1 MMRGTHILSVS
12 IAMSLCTAAHVQAG
26 AAYVRD
32 PRVEGTSITL
42 PTLATQLVQSQDVA
56 TWLAAANLAPAE
68 LGRLSAGEHAEMM
81 ESMRAAEIT
90 LGDRF
95 RLRVLAEAAGFAA
108 AEERP
113 ETHGRH
119 EQRQLQ
125 EDATKRDD
133 SLSSDSIALMVTA
146 FLGVGSFIVQV
157 MMVSLVSFLAR
168 ASIPIDVSNPLELL
182 KFDVKVIYA

>member
-1 MMRGTHILSVS
+1 MGSRHIMMRGAHILSVS
-12 IAMSLCTAAHVQAG
+12 IAMSLCTAALVQAG
-26 AAYVRD
+26 AAY
-32 PRVEGTSITL
+32 PRVEGSITL
-42 PTLATQLVQSQDVA
+42 PTLAAQLVQSQDVA

-108 AEERP
+108 AVEERP

-119 EQRQLQ
+119 EQRRLQ
-125 EDATKRDD
+125 EDATKTTKRDD
-133 SLSSDSIALMVTA
+133 GLSSDSVALIVTVVIG
-146 FLGVGSFIVQV
+146 LVGYLVQAHMARVVDLDEGNIVLLEV
-157 MMVSLVSFLAR
+157 IMNC
-168 ASIPIDVSNPLELL
+168 NP
-182 KFDVKVIYA
+182 

>member
-1 MMRGTHILSVS
+1 MAPIIMMWGTHILRIS

-26 AAYVRD
+26 AAY
-32 PRVEGTSITL
+32 PRVEGSITL
-42 PTLATQLVQSQDVA
+42 PTLAAQLVQSQDVA
-56 TWLAAANLAPAE
+56 TWLAAVNLAPAE

-125 EDATKRDD
+125 EDATKRGDG
-133 SLSSDSIALMVTA
+133 LSSDSIALMVTA

-168 ASIPIDVSNPLELL
+168 ASIPIDVSNPLEMLR
-182 KFDVKVIYA
+182 VNI

>member
-26 AAYVRD
+26 AAY
-32 PRVEGTSITL
+32 PRVEGSITL
-42 PTLATQLVQSQDVA
+42 PTLAAQLVQSQDVA
-56 TWLAAANLAPAE
+56 AWLAAANLVPAE
-68 LGRLSAGEHAEMM
+68 LRRLSAGEHAEMM

-108 AEERP
+108 AVEERP

-119 EQRQLQ
+119 EQRRLQ
-125 EDATKRDD
+125 EEATKRDD
-133 SLSSDSIALMVTA
+133 GLSLDSIALMVTA

-157 MMVSLVSFLAR
+157 IMVSLVSFLAR

>member
-1 MMRGTHILSVS
+1 MMRGGHILSVS

-26 AAYVRD
+26 AAY
-32 PRVEGTSITL
+32 PRVEGSITL
-42 PTLATQLVQSQDVA
+42 PTLAAQLVQSQDVA

-125 EDATKRDD
+125 EDATKKDD
-133 SLSSDSIALMVTA
+133 GLSSDSIALMVTA

-168 ASIPIDVSNPLELL
+168 ASIPSDVSNPLELL
-182 KFDVKVIYA
+182 KFAVKVT

>member
-1 MMRGTHILSVS
+1 MGSRHIMMRGIHILSVS

-26 AAYVRD
+26 AAY
-32 PRVEGTSITL
+32 PHVEGSITL
-42 PTLATQLVQSQDVA
+42 PTLAAQLVQSQDVA
-56 TWLAAANLAPAE
+56 TWLAAANLAPVE

-81 ESMRAAEIT
+81 ESMRAAKIT

-95 RLRVLAEAAGFAA
+95 RLRVLAEAASFAA

-125 EDATKRDD
+125 EDVTKKDD
-133 SLSSDSIALMVTA
+133 GLSSDSIALMVTA

-168 ASIPIDVSNPLELL
+168 ASIPIDVSKPLELL
-182 KFDVKVIYA
+182 TFAVKVI

>member
-1 MMRGTHILSVS
+1 MGPRHIMMRGTHILSVS

-26 AAYVRD
+26 AAY
-32 PRVEGTSITL
+32 PRVEGSITL
-42 PTLATQLVQSQDVA
+42 PTLAAQLVQSQDVA

-133 SLSSDSIALMVTA
+133 GLSSDSVALIVTVVIG
-146 FLGVGSFIVQV
+146 LVGYLVQAHMARVVDLDEGNIVLLEV
-157 MMVSLVSFLAR
+157 IMNC
-168 ASIPIDVSNPLELL
+168 NP
-182 KFDVKVIYA
+182 

>member
-26 AAYVRD
+26 AAY
-32 PRVEGTSITL
+32 PRVEGSITL
-42 PTLATQLVQSQDVA
+42 PTLAAQLVQPQDVA
-56 TWLAAANLAPAE
+56 AWLAAANLAPAE

-133 SLSSDSIALMVTA
+133 GRRLNRQ
-146 FLGVGSFIVQV
+146 LGFI
-157 MMVSLVSFLAR
+157 R
-168 ASIPIDVSNPLELL
+168 ASYCMQRHGETRGTCRARQRGQGRRRS
-182 KFDVKVIYA
+182 